1 MLSYEFLFDLA
12 LILIS
17 TKLFGLIT
25 KKVRMP
31 QVVGALVA
39 GVILGPAVLNVLS
52 ETEFIQKLA
61 ELGVIVLMFTAGL
74 ETDINQLKKTTWRN
88 NSSCRRIFYCKYI

>member
-1 MLSYEFLFDLA
+1 MISYEFLFDLA

-25 KKVRMP
+25 KKIRMP

-39 GVILGPAVLNVLS
+39 GVVLGPAFLNVLS
-52 ETEFIQKLA
+52 ETEFFLNPFVY
-61 ELGVIVLMFTAGL
+61 L
-74 ETDINQLKKTTWRN
+74 
-88 NSSCRRIFYCKYI
+88 

>member
-61 ELGVIVLMFTAGL
+61 E
-74 ETDINQLKKTTWRN
+74 
-88 NSSCRRIFYCKYI
+88 

>member
-31 QVVGALVA
+31 QVVGALLA
-39 GVILGPAVLNVLS
+39 GVI
-52 ETEFIQKLA
+52 
-61 ELGVIVLMFTAGL
+61 
-74 ETDINQLKKTTWRN
+74 
-88 NSSCRRIFYCKYI
+88 